1 MASRKPDRHAPAL
14 PVRPD
19 LLVVGLAAA
28 GFAVAAYMTWLK
40 WAGATAA
47 FCLSGSGCDVVQST
61 RYATLLGV
69 PTALW
74 GALLYAAIG
83 VLAALGLTPSRWRW
97 AFNLAA
103 AGVGVSI
110 YLTALSVAVIHA
122 TCAYCLAS
130 TVVMLAL
137 LAVLWWR
144 RAGLPGR
151 HAPLGSLVAGALA
164 VAVLVP
170 FGAAFIFAMPS
181 QVGGGSEA
189 ALARHLR
196 ESGAIMY
203 GAYWCPHC
211 QEQKALFGDA
221 ARDLPYVECD
231 PNGVN
236 ARPDLCEKAGV
247 KAFPTWVIGG
257 QRREGVQ
264 SLSALADASHF
275 QPATAATP
283 SRQ

>member
-1 MASRKPDRHAPAL
+1 MASRKPDRHAPAP

-19 LLVVGLAAA
+19 LLVVGLATA

-122 TCAYCLAS
+122 TCAYCLAAI
-130 TVVMLAL
+130 VG
-137 LAVLWWR
+137 AVR
-144 RAGLPGR
+144 QR
-151 HAPLGSLVAGALA
+151 VD
-164 VAVLVP
+164 
-170 FGAAFIFAMPS
+170 
-181 QVGGGSEA
+181 GGSKGRSA
-189 ALARHLR
+189 
-196 ESGAIMY
+196 
-203 GAYWCPHC
+203 
-211 QEQKALFGDA
+211 
-221 ARDLPYVECD
+221 VELKD
-231 PNGVN
+231 
-236 ARPDLCEKAGV
+236 
-247 KAFPTWVIGG
+247 
-257 QRREGVQ
+257 
-264 SLSALADASHF
+264 
-275 QPATAATP
+275 
-283 SRQ
+283 SRVGY